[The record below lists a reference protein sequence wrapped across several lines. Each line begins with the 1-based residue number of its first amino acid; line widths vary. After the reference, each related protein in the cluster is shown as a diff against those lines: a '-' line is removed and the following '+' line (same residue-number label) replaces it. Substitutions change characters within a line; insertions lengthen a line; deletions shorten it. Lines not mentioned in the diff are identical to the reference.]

1 MNIRCMKEEVLRESN
16 EKEKAEKKENLLKDV
31 IEHIDITKID
41 STEIIE
47 SMKNMSFSARDMADA
62 AELIKEMNADEK
74 CIRILTLSG
83 STGAAGCL
91 NVYADMIRYNM
102 VDVIVSTGASVIDMD
117 FFEALGFKHYKG
129 DWMVDDREMRELRID
144 RIYDTF
150 IDEEELQECD
160 HTIGEIAQTLQD
172 RPYSSREFIREIG
185 RWLKNNP
192 ERAKKQNSLIQLAY
206 EYGVP
211 VFVPAFSD
219 CSAGLGLIKYQEDRI
234 KAGRPYLT
242 IDSVADFRELT
253 YIKLDAEARGE
264 STGIFMIGG
273 GVPKNFTQD
282 MVIGAEI
289 LGEKEYDPHKYA
301 VQVTVADVRDGA
313 LSSSELREATSWGKV
328 TYSKQKMVF
337 AEAASVIPQIMSYVY
352 HSDAWKSRKRMYLSD
367 AFEK

>member
-1 MNIRCMKEEVLRESN
+1 MKEEVLNKNN
-16 EKEKAEKKENLLKDV
+16 EKEKSEKKANFLKDT

-47 SMKNMSFSARDMADA
+47 SMKKMSFSARDMADA
-62 AELIKEMNADEK
+62 AELMKEMTADEK

-91 NVYADMIRYNM
+91 SVYADMIRYNM

-129 DWMVDDREMRELRID
+129 DWMVDDREMRDLRID

-150 IDEEELQECD
+150 IDEEELQTCD
-160 HTIGEIAQTLQD
+160 MTVAEIAETLED

-185 RWLKNNP
+185 RWLNKNP
-192 ERAKKQNSLIQLAY
+192 DRAKKQNSLIQLAF
-206 EYGVP
+206 EYDIP
-211 VFVPAFSD
+211 IFVPAFSD

-253 YIKLDAEARGE
+253 YIKMEAEARGQ
-264 STGIFMIGG
+264 STGIFMVGG

-289 LGEKEYDPHKYA
+289 LGGKEYDPHKYA

-337 AEAASVIPQIMSYVY
+337 AEAASVIPQIMSYVF
-352 HSDAWKSRKRMYLSD
+352 HSGLWKNRNRMYLSD
-367 AFEK
+367 QFGK